1 MQDKRPTTESQLR
14 CESILILREFKFFP
28 MGDDGEILEMHGT
41 FEKFKYNYSEP
52 LGECHQIFAK
62 RNK

>member
-1 MQDKRPTTESQLR
+1 
-14 CESILILREFKFFP
+14 

-52 LGECHQIFAK
+52 LGEYHQIFAK
-62 RNK
+62 RNNPCLK